1 MRISDNEVKKIL
13 SGEYAVVDQIDGLGE
28 KIETRDKD
36 AELIQQ
42 VTGDVIA
49 MPDREEFVAELKR
62 KIEAGETGRM
72 LALKDGNY
80 ASVPIDTLLGGTKS
94 VDVDMLYDRDRYRP
108 KLTHVEGMPM
118 FLY

>member
-42 VTGDVIA
+42 VTQDVIA

-62 KIEAGETGRM
+62 KIEAGEYNPSGDDIADAMIRR
-72 LALKDGNY
+72 AIADK
-80 ASVPIDTLLGGTKS
+80 I
-94 VDVDMLYDRDRYRP
+94 R
-108 KLTHVEGMPM
+108 
-118 FLY
+118 

>member
-62 KIEAGETGRM
+62 KIEAGEYNPSGDDIADAMIRR
-72 LALKDGNY
+72 AIADK
-80 ASVPIDTLLGGTKS
+80 I
-94 VDVDMLYDRDRYRP
+94 R
-108 KLTHVEGMPM
+108 
-118 FLY
+118 

>member
-62 KIEAGETGRM
+62 KIEAGEYNPTGDDIADAMIRR
-72 LALKDGNY
+72 AIADK
-80 ASVPIDTLLGGTKS
+80 I
-94 VDVDMLYDRDRYRP
+94 R
-108 KLTHVEGMPM
+108 
-118 FLY
+118 

>member
-1 MRISDNEVKKIL
+1 MRLSDNEVKKIL

-62 KIEAGETGRM
+62 KIEAGEYNPSGDDIADAMIRR
-72 LALKDGNY
+72 AIADK
-80 ASVPIDTLLGGTKS
+80 I
-94 VDVDMLYDRDRYRP
+94 R
-108 KLTHVEGMPM
+108 
-118 FLY
+118 

>member
-42 VTGDVIA
+42 VTQDVIA

-62 KIEAGETGRM
+62 KIEAGEYNPTGDDIADAMIRR
-72 LALKDGNY
+72 AIADK
-80 ASVPIDTLLGGTKS
+80 I
-94 VDVDMLYDRDRYRP
+94 R
-108 KLTHVEGMPM
+108 
-118 FLY
+118 